1 MRTSMGPSDGGFTC
15 KLALFKFRSTMNDTW
30 VATPDPNSLPSTLA
44 ATFRTGA
51 AVAWLKVGGLLSNC
65 AAPAAASLE
74 FSDKDGA
81 ASLLG
86 ENLSAEVSARV
97 SSAWALVA
105 AAAATAACPDGI
117 ATAAAEIDA
126 AFACAA
132 SCGFTLASGVAKPT
146 AADVEFVSGA
156 AALGA
161 SDAGVAPRTVTAAI
175 ACASAPVSVESAA
188 PFAATVPCSDAALPV
203 DADAAGAGAALDAAL
218 SMLDARAAGLAAAR
232 IAPLLIN
239 GVDPVSPALA
249 PFEGS
254 LAFAA
259 PAAVV
264 RAAAEGSG
272 AEFMLMAATE
282 VFKPGAAS
290 EGAAAPCVRSVGA
303 CGVSMPRLFD
313 DAAAAVAATPAAT
326 SAAAGCAVAPA
337 DPTGA
342 EMDVDPAL
350 DGGSEVG
357 GAAAVAAGIGAAA
370 VIAAAAV
377 AAGAG
382 AAAAVPAAG
391 DPAAGAPAAGGGG
404 GKGDGEDLPAPG
416 RWLPLESTPA
426 GVCAVVLR
434 FGFAPA
440 SFNALAKSWLWA
452 AIAAE
457 FVAVA
462 LI

>member
-30 VATPDPNSLPSTLA
+30 VATPDPNSLLSNLA

-51 AVAWLKVGGLLSNC
+51 DVAWAVIGGLLSNC
-65 AAPAAASLE
+65 DAPAAASLE

-86 ENLSAEVSARV
+86 EYLSAAVSARV

-117 ATAAAEIDA
+117 ATAAAEIGA

-132 SCGFTLASGVAKPT
+132 SCGFALASGVAKPT
-146 AADVEFVSGA
+146 AADDEFVSGA

-161 SDAGVAPRTVTAAI
+161 SDAGVEPRTVTAAI
-175 ACASAPVSVESAA
+175 DCASAPVSAESAA
-188 PFAATVPCSDAALPV
+188 PFAATAPGSDVARPV
-203 DADAAGAGAALDAAL
+203 DADPAGAGA
-218 SMLDARAAGLAAAR
+218 DARTAGLAAAR
-232 IAPLLIN
+232 TAPPLIE
-239 GVDPVSPALA
+239 GVDPVSAAPA

-264 RAAAEGSG
+264 RAAAEGFV

-290 EGAAAPCVRSVGA
+290 EGAAAPGVMSVGA

-313 DAAAAVAATPAAT
+313 DAVAAAAEAASTSPTAA

-337 DPTGA
+337 DPTA
-342 EMDVDPAL
+342 AVMDVDPAL
-350 DGGSEVG
+350 DGGSKV
-357 GAAAVAAGIGAAA
+357 GAAAA
-370 VIAAAAV
+370 IAATAV

-391 DPAAGAPAAGGGG
+391 DPAAGAPASGGGG
-404 GKGDGEDLPAPG
+404 GKGDGEDLPATGKWP
-416 RWLPLESTPA
+416 PLESTPA

-434 FGFAPA
+434 LGFAPA

-452 AIAAE
+452 PIAAE

>member
-1 MRTSMGPSDGGFTC
+1 MRTSIGPSDGGFTC
-15 KLALFKFRSTMNDTW
+15 RLALFKFRSTMNDTW
-30 VATPDPNSLPSTLA
+30 VATPDPNSLLSTLA

-51 AVAWLKVGGLLSNC
+51 AVAWLKIGGLLSNC
-65 AAPAAASLE
+65 DAPAAASLE

-86 ENLSAEVSARV
+86 EYLSAAVSARV

-105 AAAATAACPDGI
+105 AAAATAACPVGI
-117 ATAAAEIDA
+117 ATAAAEIGA

-132 SCGFTLASGVAKPT
+132 SCRFTLASGVAKPT

-175 ACASAPVSVESAA
+175 AGASAPVSVESAA
-188 PFAATVPCSDAALPV
+188 RFAATVPGSDVVRPV
-203 DADAAGAGAALDAAL
+203 DAVAADADVAGAGAAFDAAF
-218 SMLDARAAGLAAAR
+218 SMLDARTAGLAAAR
-232 IAPLLIN
+232 TAPLPIN
-239 GVDPVSPALA
+239 GVDPVSAALA

-264 RAAAEGSG
+264 TAAAEGFG
-272 AEFMLMAATE
+272 AE
-282 VFKPGAAS
+282 VIKPGAAT
-290 EGAAAPCVRSVGA
+290 EAAAASCAMSVGA

-313 DAAAAVAATPAAT
+313 GAVAAAAEEAAADAAAASPAAT

-337 DPTGA
+337 DATGA
-342 EMDVDPAL
+342 VTDIDPAL
-350 DGGSEVG
+350 DGGSEMG
-357 GAAAVAAGIGAAA
+357 GAEAP
-370 VIAAAAV
+370 V

-382 AAAAVPAAG
+382 AKAADPAAG
-391 DPAAGAPAAGGGG
+391 DPAAGGGG
-404 GKGDGEDLPAPG
+404 GKGDGEDLPATG
-416 RWLPLESTPA
+416 RWLPLGSTPA
-426 GVCAVVLR
+426 DVCAVVLR
-434 FGFAPA
+434 LGFAPA
-440 SFNALAKSWLWA
+440 SFNALAKSWLRA
-452 AIAAE
+452 PIAPE